1 MTLSYPLGLV
11 RFSLATADG
20 MPSKTEKAKLMHVM
34 EAGTEPANKPPE
46 SETVYVYDGNAILQ
60 ALPKS

>member
-20 MPSKTEKAKLMHVM
+20 MPSKTEKAKLMLVM

-46 SETVYVYDGNAILQ
+46 NETVYVYDGNAILQ

>member
-20 MPSKTEKAKLMHVM
+20 MPSKNEKAKLMHVM

>member
-20 MPSKTEKAKLMHVM
+20 MPSKTGKAKLMHVM

-60 ALPKS
+60 TLPKS